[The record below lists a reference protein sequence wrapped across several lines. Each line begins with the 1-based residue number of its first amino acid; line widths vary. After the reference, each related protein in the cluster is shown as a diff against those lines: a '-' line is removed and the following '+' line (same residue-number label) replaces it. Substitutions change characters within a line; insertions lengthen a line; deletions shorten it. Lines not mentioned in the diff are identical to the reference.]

1 MDLSFHPHAI
11 KKLIDRGIKESTVEG
26 IIADPDAVVDGKYG
40 RKIAQKSF
48 GRYIIRA
55 IYEKKEN
62 KALVITAYKAKA
74 ERYK

>member
-1 MDLSFHPHAI
+1 MDISFHPHAI
-11 KKLIDRGIKESTVEG
+11 KKLRDRSIKKSTVESVFEN
-26 IIADPDAVVDGKYG
+26 PDAVVEGKYG

-55 IYEKKEN
+55 IYEEQEN